1 MHTNYFEITNIR
13 SSYDFKIN
21 KIGGNL
27 LKYFVSPFNK
37 EVKLEFPKNITIYD
51 TTLRDGEQTP
61 GVCLG
66 TQEKLEIA
74 RKLDELKIHQIETG
88 FPVVS
93 KQEKESVKRVVQ
105 EDLDAEIIVLSR
117 TKKEDI
123 DVALD
128 CDVDGVITFMG
139 TSDIHLE
146 HKLKLSREQA
156 LNVCMKSIEYA
167 KDHGMFVAFS
177 AEDATRTD
185 LDFLKRIYKKAEEY
199 GVDRVHIADTVG
211 AINPHGMDFLVRELR
226 TVLKTDIAMHCHNDF
241 GLALPNSIA
250 GLLAG
255 GNAISTTVNGIGER
269 AGNTSLEELVMTLL
283 MMYGVDLEFNIKVFQ
298 ELSNLVEKHTRVE
311 VPKNKPIV
319 GKNVFRHESGIHVDA
334 VIEEPLT
341 YEPFLPELIGQTRK
355 IVLGKHSGCRAVKA
369 KLEECGIEVTKDELC
384 KIVEEV
390 KRSRE
395 EGRYINDELFNQ
407 IVRSTRGPVDI

>member
-1 MHTNYFEITNIR
+1 MKH
-13 SSYDFKIN
+13 
-21 KIGGNL
+21 
-27 LKYFVSPFNK
+27 FVSPFNK
-37 EVKLEFPKNITIYD
+37 EVKLEFPKKITVYD

-93 KQEKESVKRVVQ
+93 EQEKSSVKRVVQ
-105 EDLDAEIIVLSR
+105 EDLDAQILVLSR

-128 CDVDGVITFMG
+128 CDVDGIITFMG

-146 HKLKLSREQA
+146 HKLKLTREQA
-156 LNVCMKSIEYA
+156 LNVCMGSIEYA
-167 KDHGMFVAFS
+167 KDHGLFVAFS

-185 LDFLKRIYKKAEEY
+185 LDFLKRIYKKAENY
-199 GVDRVHIADTVG
+199 GVDRIHIADTVG
-211 AINPHGMDFLVRELR
+211 AINPYGMDFLVRELR
-226 TVLKTDIAMHCHNDF
+226 SVLKTDIAMHCHNDF
-241 GLALPNSIA
+241 GLALSNSIA

-269 AGNTSLEELVMTLL
+269 AGNTSLEELVMNLL
-283 MMYGVDLEFNIKVFQ
+283 IMYGVDLGFNIKVFQ
-298 ELSNLVEKHTRVE
+298 ELSNLVEKHTGVS

-341 YEPFLPELIGQTRK
+341 YEPFLPELIGQSRK

-369 KLEECGIEVTKDELC
+369 KLEECGIEVTRDELC
-384 KIVEEV
+384 KIVEKV

-407 IVRSTRGPVDI
+407 IVKSTRGPVDI